1 VAFLV
6 RPPWASDAR
15 TLERHA
21 EERESQT
28 GLGEEEEPGGDLI
41 RREER
46 D

>member
-6 RPPWASDAR
+6 QQLWASDAR
-15 TLERHA
+15 TLERRA
-21 EERESQT
+21 EERESQR

-46 D
+46 